1 MTTRRILGILLVAG
15 LLAGPALAGS
25 YEDNVL
31 EQLQAQGYANIRLSR
46 TLLGRSRIVAVT
58 GDYSREIILDPNT
71 GEILRDL
78 WARIAPPATSS
89 GGNSDGSGSGSDRR
103 TSSASSSSGSGA
115 GSGSGAAPAVTGP
128 GKPGAV
134 TGAVTGAAP
143 AASGVSVGIGVGLT
157 TLPILIPL
165 IDLD

>member
-25 YEDNVL
+25 YEDSVL

-58 GDYSREIILDPNT
+58 GDYIREIILDPNT

-78 WARIAPPATSS
+78 WARIAPPAASS
-89 GGNSDGSGSGSDRR
+89 SSNSDGSGSGSDRR
-103 TSSASSSSGSGA
+103 TSSAASGSGA
-115 GSGSGAAPAVTGP
+115 GAGSGAAPAVSGP

-134 TGAVTGAAP
+134 TGAMTE
-143 AASGVSVGIGVGLT
+143 AASAGTGVSIGIGVGLT